1 MTDISNYD
9 EVIDSR
15 DVIEALEEY
24 EEIFESEYED
34 YKEEFREEFD
44 GLCANGEI
52 DENEVEFEEW
62 LDNRVGV
69 LNFDDWKLEHI
80 DYEDY
85 KNLLDFANEAKDYN
99 SDWIHGATLIRY
111 SQFEDYVKEFCNECG
126 YISRHMPNFIEI
138 DWSATAENM
147 KDDYTEVDFD
157 GVTYYILCN

>member
-1 MTDISNYD
+1 MVNVSNCD
-9 EVIDSR
+9 DVIDSR

-44 GLCANGEI
+44 ELCESGEI

-62 LDNRVGV
+62 VDNRVGV
-69 LNFDDWKLEHI
+69 LSFDDWKEDHI

-99 SDWIHGATLIRY
+99 SDWIYGATLIRDSY
-111 SQFEDYVKEFCNECG
+111 FEDYVREFCEDCG
-126 YISRHMPNFIEI
+126 YIDKDMPSFIEI

-147 KDDYTEVDFD
+147 KDDYTEADFD
-157 GVTYYILCN
+157 GVTYYFLSN